1 MSNTIRYFH
10 DYWLAGSGS
19 ASTPWLDEHVEKSS
33 DDLPFFAGRAL
44 KGVLRDAVR
53 CAQEWGWLPA
63 YPQGMS
69 PQQQAVWP
77 GWTVA
82 LFGSSQTEQGGLSPN
97 QSRSASLLIGNA
109 NLPEEVQA
117 FLRQRPEHKEQLQRA
132 LFATSIDDETG
143 VALAG
148 SLRGMEVSVPMLL
161 LAPIEALPHAPLG
174 WQEVV
179 QQVLLMVMM
188 FLVQLLRHPH
198 LESQT
203 HPHRQPQ
210 PPPPPVLVLVWY
222 LL

>member
-1 MSNTIRYFH
+1 MKQDLVHWLELDFH

-69 PQQQAVWP
+69 PHQQAVWP

-179 QQVLLMVMM
+179 QQVLP
-188 FLVQLLRHPH
+188 LLRGIGKRRSRGLGRVTVSLHAVQVSK
-198 LESQT
+198 EAV
-203 HPHRQPQ
+203 R
-210 PPPPPVLVLVWY
+210 
-222 LL
+222 